1 LTTARSR
8 DYGPAPKAD
17 CAAILDLKDNEIQRS
32 LTGIAIVVAMAMA
45 APAQA
50 EVAMSGTF
58 TATQPCPAY
67 QSFRKETNPGDV
79 KIEPSKAY
87 DLIAKNKPD
96 ATHYRVVIDGADPRE
111 RWVAA
116 TCGTTEASA
125 GSPGASKP
133 EQAGNG
139 KGTRATH
146 VLAMSW
152 QPAFCETRPE
162 KPECH
167 ALASGTLAANH
178 LSLHGLWP
186 QPRGKEYCNVAQDV
200 KARDRNRDWES
211 LPAPEMSAETQKR
224 LAVVMPGVQSKLE
237 RHEWIVHGTCFGTDA
252 NVYFE
257 RSATLAEAMN
267 ASQVAKLFADNTGKS
282 ITADAIRAAFDASFG
297 VGAGQRVTISC
308 KGQGDRR
315 MITELIIGLAGD
327 VTGKG
332 ELADLIQ
339 AADAR
344 PASCPGGLVDAP

>member
-1 LTTARSR
+1 MQRLMVSLALAASLMTAS
-8 DYGPAPKAD
+8 AH
-17 CAAILDLKDNEIQRS
+17 
-32 LTGIAIVVAMAMA
+32 
-45 APAQA
+45 A
-50 EVAMSGTF
+50 EVALKGAF
-58 TATQPCPAY
+58 TAKQACPAY
-67 QSFRKETNPGDV
+67 RSFRKETNPGDI
-79 KIEPSKAY
+79 KLEPNKAY
-87 DLIAKNKPD
+87 GVISKNKPD
-96 ATHYRVVIDGADPRE
+96 ATHYRLQIEGAEPQE

-116 TCGTTEASA
+116 TCGTLDANAAAPPIA
-125 GSPGASKP
+125 G
-133 EQAGNG
+133 QAGKSSRG

-162 KPECH
+162 KSECK
-167 ALASGTLAANH
+167 ALAAGTLTANR

-186 QPRGKEYCNVAQDV
+186 QPRGVEYCNVAPDV
-200 KARDRNRDWES
+200 RQRDRNRDWEN
-211 LPAPEMSAETQKR
+211 LPQPAMSAETQKR
-224 LAVVMPGVQSKLE
+224 LSAVMPGVQSKLD

-332 ELADLIQ
+332 ELADLIL